1 MWQRKQL
8 PPHLTWQ
15 LAIECAA
22 VICMQRK
29 RDREWK
35 WKRGRGPSVTC
46 IGRSFKRVLGWTKGA
61 LGWICGSYSRRCNCN
76 FNASLSS
83 VSHTHTHTESTEN
96 CAGLFARFVK
106 QFVCSVTRTLCRR
119 REREQLIALVDCLI
133 TGCPHPSPSLFYPL
147 VCLLLRLSLHKW
159 QCIRQTFVQN
169 TRHLVSLWAWQP
181 RNQLGVH

>member
-1 MWQRKQL
+1 M
-8 PPHLTWQ
+8 
-15 LAIECAA
+15 
-22 VICMQRK
+22 
-29 RDREWK
+29 
-35 WKRGRGPSVTC
+35 
-46 IGRSFKRVLGWTKGA
+46 
-61 LGWICGSYSRRCNCN
+61 
-76 FNASLSS
+76 
-83 VSHTHTHTESTEN
+83 SHTHTHRESTEN

-147 VCLLLRLSLHKW
+147 VCLVLRLSLHKW

-181 RNQLGVH
+181 RNQLGVHLPQTMAHMFDFDYRVHRRVTSLQLSQSCNNYSSNNSFYLCCNYNCAPSATATVKENKLK

>member
-1 MWQRKQL
+1 M
-8 PPHLTWQ
+8 
-15 LAIECAA
+15 
-22 VICMQRK
+22 
-29 RDREWK
+29 
-35 WKRGRGPSVTC
+35 
-46 IGRSFKRVLGWTKGA
+46 
-61 LGWICGSYSRRCNCN
+61 
-76 FNASLSS
+76 
-83 VSHTHTHTESTEN
+83 
-96 CAGLFARFVK
+96 FARFVK

-181 RNQLGVH
+181 RNQLGVHLPQTMAHMFDFDYRVHRRVTFLQLSQSCNNYSSNSNNSFCCLCCNYNCAPSATATVKANKLK